1 MEAFYNVTYFVYGAV
16 GLLFMA
22 GVGAFMV
29 MFAFIQFTAR
39 LAIWLDVVKAY
50 RQRQE
55 YAIEVQQLKAA
66 LDTLTDV
73 DVTGNDK
80 KEEVIDPDASLVK
93 VIKFSDPKGSKAS

>member
-73 DVTGNDK
+73 DVTGKDK
-80 KEEVIDPDASLVK
+80 EVDPEKSLVE
-93 VIKFSDPKGSKAS
+93 VIKFSDPQGSKKA

>member
-73 DVTGNDK
+73 DVKGPATIK
-80 KEEVIDPDASLVK
+80 VDPEKSLVE
-93 VIKFSDPKGSKAS
+93 VIKFSDPQGSKKA

>member
-55 YAIEVQQLKAA
+55 YALEVQQLKAA

-80 KEEVIDPDASLVK
+80 EEVDPEKSLVE
-93 VIKFSDPKGSKAS
+93 VIKFGDPQGSKEG

>member
-39 LAIWLDVVKAY
+39 LAIWLDVAKAY
-50 RQRQE
+50 SDRQTL
-55 YAIEVQQLKAA
+55 AIEVQQLKAA
-66 LDTLTDV
+66 LDTLTDDV
-73 DVTGNDK
+73 DVDA
-80 KEEVIDPDASLVK
+80 KEVDPDKSLVE
-93 VIKFSDPKGSKAS
+93 VIKFSDPKGVPK